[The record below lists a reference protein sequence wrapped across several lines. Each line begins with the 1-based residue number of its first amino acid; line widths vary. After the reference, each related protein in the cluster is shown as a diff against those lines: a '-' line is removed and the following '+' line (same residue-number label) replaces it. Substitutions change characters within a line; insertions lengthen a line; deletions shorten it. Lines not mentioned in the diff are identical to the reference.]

1 MFLKITKPKKNIY
14 LDYAASTPLDLSVK
28 KVMAPFW
35 NEKFGNPSALYK
47 EGKEA
52 KTALDKARS
61 NISNLIRAKQSE
73 IIFTAGGT
81 ESVNLAIFGLARK
94 FPLFS
99 KEGARGSLDAHFITS
114 SIEHH
119 CVLNSF
125 KALEGEGYKT
135 TLVGVNKEG
144 FVNIDQLEKSVS
156 PQTVFI
162 SIMLANNEI
171 GTIEPIAEIGK
182 WLRALNQERI
192 KKGLPKIIFHTD
204 ACQAAGFLDLNV
216 DRLGIDLMSVNGS
229 KIYGPKQTGFLYVR
243 SGVILKP
250 LVYGGGQEKELRSGT
265 ENVAGAVGLA
275 KAFEL
280 AQASRLKENVKLI
293 NLRDYLITRLQ
304 KTIPGM
310 LLNGPADNKL
320 KDRLPNNVN
329 FTIKGVEGESL
340 MLYLDSYGIS
350 AATSSACTA
359 ASVEPSHVLV
369 AIGHSAKDAKSSIR
383 FSLGKATTKAEIDYV
398 IKVLPQT
405 VKELKKVKGL

>member
-1 MFLKITKPKKNIY
+1 MFLKIAKPKKNIY
-14 LDYAASTPLDLSVK
+14 LDYAAATPLAPEVK
-28 KVMAPFW
+28 KAMAPFW

-52 KTALDKARS
+52 NVALDEARAEIATL
-61 NISNLIRAKQSE
+61 ISAKQSE
-73 IIFTAGGT
+73 IFFTAGGT
-81 ESVNLAIFGLARK
+81 ESVNLAIFGIARMNTESATNERGT
-94 FPLFS
+94 S
-99 KEGARGSLDAHFITS
+99 KHFITS
-114 SIEHH
+114 AIEHH

-135 TLVGVNKEG
+135 TLVGVDKEG
-144 FVNIDQLEKSVS
+144 FINIDQLKKSIS

-162 SIMLANNEI
+162 SVMLANNEI

-192 KKGLPKIIFHTD
+192 KKGLSKIVFHTD

-383 FSLGKATTKAEIDYV
+383 FSLGKATTKTEIDYLV
-398 IKVLPQT
+398 KVLPQT